1 MTPRAWCLPNT
12 VTYKSKGLIE
22 REEKGAGSTGKGLK
36 QRKHLL
42 SLRLLTGRAGCTDMH
57 TRTHTHNRPLTVSSL
72 SGFVDVFLEPARL
85 MVACSGLYSKAG
97 KQQLMTEGMLY
108 SE

>member
-22 REEKGAGSTGKGLK
+22 REEKGAGSTGKGIK

-42 SLRLLTGRAGCTDMH
+42 SLRLLTGRAGCTDM
-57 TRTHTHNRPLTVSSL
+57 HTHNRPLTVSSL

-85 MVACSGLYSKAG
+85 MVAWSGLYSKAG
-97 KQQLMTEGMLY
+97 KQQLMREGMLY